1 MKDCKK
7 ITDKIKK
14 YVMKSVS
21 KSRYEHSVRTAK
33 TAKKMCSIYGEDPKK
48 GYLMGI
54 AHDMCKN
61 FDEDNLIL
69 LAMKDGN
76 GLSDIEKNKPS
87 LLHGRAAAVMLQEEF
102 GIEDKEI
109 IQAVANHTF
118 GCRGMCNLAKIL
130 FTADKIEPGR
140 DYITNSYIKKLLKQD
155 LDDVIK
161 TVLSDNI
168 SFLKKKGKKVA
179 LETELL
185 YASLQ

>member
-1 MKDCKK
+1 MKMGFDNQLYMQKQREHILERISRFNGK
-7 ITDKIKK
+7 LYLEFGGKLFDDNHASRVLPGFEPDSKLKMLLQLKDRIEIVITIN
-14 YVMKSVS
+14 S
-21 KSRYEHSVRTAK
+21 
-33 TAKKMCSIYGEDPKK
+33 
-48 GYLMGI
+48 
-54 AHDMCKN
+54 
-61 FDEDNLIL
+61 
-69 LAMKDGN
+69 
-76 GLSDIEKNKPS
+76 SDIEKNKPS

-130 FTADKIEPGR
+130 FAADKIEPGR

-168 SFLKKKGKKVA
+168 SYLKKKGKKVA

-185 YASLQ
+185 YASL

>member
-1 MKDCKK
+1 
-7 ITDKIKK
+7 
-14 YVMKSVS
+14 MKSVS

-118 GCRGMCNLAKIL
+118 GLKGMCNLSKVL
-130 FTADKIEPGR
+130 YVADKIEPGR
-140 DYITNSYIKKLLKQD
+140 EHITESYLKKLKE
-155 LDDVIK
+155 K
-161 TVLSDNI
+161 E
-168 SFLKKKGKKVA
+168 KRK
-179 LETELL
+179 
-185 YASLQ
+185 

>member
-69 LAMKDGN
+69 LAMKT
-76 GLSDIEKNKPS
+76 I
-87 LLHGRAAAVMLQEEF
+87 
-102 GIEDKEI
+102 
-109 IQAVANHTF
+109 
-118 GCRGMCNLAKIL
+118 
-130 FTADKIEPGR
+130 
-140 DYITNSYIKKLLKQD
+140 
-155 LDDVIK
+155 
-161 TVLSDNI
+161 
-168 SFLKKKGKKVA
+168 
-179 LETELL
+179 
-185 YASLQ
+185 